1 MDYQL
6 NELQQMLQQSAEKYI
21 ERDYDFATRQTR
33 STSDLGY
40 SQQQWQQFAEL
51 GWLGLPFSEED
62 GGFGG
67 GAGEIMVLME
77 AFGRGLVLEPYLAS
91 VVLSGQLFA
100 RLASAAQKA
109 DLLPQLI
116 EGHCKLALAHSE
128 PGSRYELERVQS
140 KASANSAGYLLG
152 GHKSVV
158 LNGNDADYFLISAR
172 IADSTAGSGDTDAA
186 GISLFLVPAKSP
198 GLTVRGYRTADGLQ
212 AADLTFD
219 QLQISKDNLLGEA
232 GNAFDAIEWCFDQ
245 GIAAL
250 CAEALGC
257 MEILH
262 QTTVEYLQTRKQ
274 FDTPIGKFQSLQHA
288 AVDMFIA
295 LSQSRSMVYLA
306 ADRADSPREQRRAA
320 LSAAKNFIG
329 RAGRLMGQSATQL
342 HGGVGMSDELNVS
355 HYFKRLTTINT
366 WLGDDHHHLAQYSDS
381 LL

>member
-21 ERDYDFATRQTR
+21 ERDYDFLTRQSR
-33 STSDLGY
+33 ASSELGY
-40 SQQQWQQFAEL
+40 SQEQWQQFAEL
-51 GWLGLPFSEED
+51 GWLGLPFSEDD

-91 VVLSGQLFA
+91 IVLSGQLFA
-100 RLASAAQKA
+100 RLATATQKA
-109 DLLPQLI
+109 DLLPNLI
-116 EGHCKLALAHSE
+116 DGSSKLALAHSE
-128 PGSRYELERVQS
+128 PGSRYQLERVQS
-140 KASANSAGYLLG
+140 KASANSSGYLLSG
-152 GHKSVV
+152 QKSVV
-158 LNGNDADYFLISAR
+158 LNGNDADYYLISAR
-172 IADSTAGSGDTDAA
+172 TGGTTDTDAE
-186 GISLFLVPAKSP
+186 GISLFLVAANSP

-212 AADLTFD
+212 AADLNFD
-219 QLQISKDNLLGEA
+219 QLQVSNSSLLGDA
-232 GNAFDAIEWCFDQ
+232 GNAFEAIEWSFDQ

-257 MEILH
+257 MEVLH

-274 FDTPIGKFQSLQHA
+274 FDMPIGKFQVLQHA
-288 AVDMFIA
+288 AVDMFIE

-306 ADRADSPREQRRAA
+306 ADRADSPRDQRRAA
-320 LSAAKNFIG
+320 LSATKNFIG
-329 RAGRLMGQSATQL
+329 RAGRLIGQSATQL

-366 WLGDDHHHLAQYSDS
+366 WLGDHNHHLAQYSDAM
-381 LL
+381 L

>member
-21 ERDYDFATRQTR
+21 ERDYDFLTRQSR
-33 STSDLGY
+33 AASDLGY

-51 GWLGLPFSEED
+51 GWLGLPFNEED

-91 VVLSGQLFA
+91 IVLSGQLFA
-100 RLASAAQKA
+100 RLGNTEQKA
-109 DLLPQLI
+109 DLLPKLI
-116 EGHCKLALAHSE
+116 DGSCKLALAHSE

-140 KASANSAGYLLG
+140 KADSNDASYLLSG
-152 GHKSVV
+152 QKSVV
-158 LNGNDADYFLISAR
+158 LNGNDADYYLISAR
-172 IADSTAGSGDTDAA
+172 TGGAGDIDAE
-186 GISLFLVPAKSP
+186 GISLFLVAADSP

-212 AADLTFD
+212 AADLTFE
-219 QLQISKDNLLGEA
+219 QLEVAESALLGEP
-232 GNAFDAIEWCFDQ
+232 GNAFEAIEWCFDQ

-250 CAEALGC
+250 SAEALGC

-274 FDTPIGKFQSLQHA
+274 FDTPIGKFQVLQHA

-306 ADRADSPREQRRAA
+306 ADRADSARDQRRAA

-366 WLGDDHHHLAQYSDS
+366 WLGDDNHHLAQYSDS